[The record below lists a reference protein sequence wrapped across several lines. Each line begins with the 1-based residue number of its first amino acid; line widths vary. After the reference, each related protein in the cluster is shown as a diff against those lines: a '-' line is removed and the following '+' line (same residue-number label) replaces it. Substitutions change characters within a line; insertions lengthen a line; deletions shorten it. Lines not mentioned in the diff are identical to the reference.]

1 MSFIYT
7 AFGDKIYIENF
18 TETKESDTEEVTTID
33 KSEEVTTID
42 KSEED
47 VKVDLK
53 LDFNVYS
60 HIRIYNESQTNYISL
75 YPRYLEEHKEI
86 GGFAIFTKKDNM
98 RESFL
103 ANDPFITLND
113 EANLIHLKIHDESN
127 QEQNEDKKN
136 MVINPKLGIFQIK
149 DEKIT
154 FKKGD
159 RELNLIYDF
168 ENKKLQTRESLVES
182 KNNMIKF
189 KIKKMV
195 DKKEVEVE
203 LVNNYIF
210 FDWSP
215 SGSTR
220 LNVYDNKK
228 SDGVE
233 LYGSFYKINKDRDTF
248 YLANV
253 SDPDTVEESNP
264 TNNYLQVGATIYS
277 SFNNASLFAFK
288 PITSEEEINKSVNI
302 NISDELI
309 ERFRFHGKK
318 KDEDPFIES
327 FNINK
332 LIKALTDGM
341 NDNRNTKK
349 TDDVLNKY
357 KTVITAMK
365 EEKEY
370 SDADNKS
377 INLYDEMITLHSE
390 SLIIR
395 NSFKYYLVAVEI
407 NGTNKVSKKLK
418 YISFENKNLLSKNDV
433 TKHLKVW
440 VREIV

>member
-18 TETKESDTEEVTTID
+18 TETSEGNATNTTPVTEP
-33 KSEEVTTID
+33 EEAI
-42 KSEED
+42 
-47 VKVDLK
+47 KVDLK

-60 HIRIYNESQTNYISL
+60 HIRIYNESHSNYITL

-86 GGFAIFTKKDNM
+86 GGFALFIKKDKM
-98 RESFL
+98 KESFL

-113 EANLIHLKIHDESN
+113 EANLINLKIPDESN
-127 QEQNEDKKN
+127 QEENEDKKN
-136 MVINPKLGIFQIK
+136 MVINPKLGIFHIK

-154 FKKGD
+154 LKKGD

-189 KIKKMV
+189 KIKKIV
-195 DKKEVEVE
+195 DEKEEDDE

-220 LNVYDNKK
+220 LNVYDNKN
-228 SDGVE
+228 SDGVA
-233 LYGSFYKINKDRDTF
+233 LHGSFYKINNDRDTF

-253 SDPDTVEESNP
+253 SDPDTVDEANP
-264 TNNYLQVGATIYS
+264 TNHYLQVGATTYS
-277 SFNNASLFAFK
+277 SLKNASLFAYK
-288 PITSEEEINKSVNI
+288 PIITKEEISKSVNM

-309 ERFRFHGKK
+309 NRFKFHGKK
-318 KDEDPFIES
+318 EGEEPFITS

-332 LIKALTDGM
+332 FIEAKDSM
-341 NDNRNTKK
+341 NDNKNTE
-349 TDDVLNKY
+349 DDILNKY

-365 EEKEY
+365 NEKEA
-370 SDADNKS
+370 SDASNKS
-377 INLYDEMITLHSE
+377 INLYDEMIVLHSE
-390 SLIIR
+390 ALIIK

-407 NGTNKVSKKLK
+407 NGTNRVSKKLK
-418 YISFENKNLLSKNDV
+418 YISFENKNILSKNNV
-433 TKHLKVW
+433 MKHLKIW
-440 VREIV
+440 VRETV

>member
-18 TETKESDTEEVTTID
+18 TETKDSGTKEAAM
-33 KSEEVTTID
+33 ID

-136 MVINPKLGIFQIK
+136 MIINPKLGIFQIK
-149 DEKIT
+149 DEKII

-159 RELNLIYDF
+159 RELYLIYDF
-168 ENKKLQTRESLVES
+168 ENKKLQIRESLVES
-182 KNNMIKF
+182 KNNMVKF

-220 LNVYDNKK
+220 LNIYDNKN

-233 LYGSFYKINKDRDTF
+233 LHGSFYKINKDRDTF

-264 TNNYLQVGATIYS
+264 TNHYLQVGATIYS

-288 PITSEEEINKSVNI
+288 PITSKEEINKSVNI

-318 KDEDPFIES
+318 KDEDPFIKS

-332 LIKALTDGM
+332 LIEAKDNM
-341 NDNRNTKK
+341 NDNKNTVN
-349 TDDVLNKY
+349 DEVLNKY

-365 EEKEY
+365 NEKEA
-370 SDADNKS
+370 SDASNKS
-377 INLYDEMITLHSE
+377 INLYDEMIVLHSE
-390 SLIIR
+390 VLIIK

-407 NGTNKVSKKLK
+407 NETNRVSKKLK
-418 YISFENKNLLSKNDV
+418 YISFENKNLFSKNDV

-440 VREIV
+440 VRETV